1 VAAAP
6 QIVVQRVSTTA
17 AAEHPMLSTAF
28 LSILNGLVDYA
39 QDPAFEARSCVRHL
53 SFGRLVDYVRGL
65 GTAAARDQVREHL
78 ASCPQCEQSASR
90 LTRLAEVAW
99 SEMDACAP
107 DEVVDEAIALF
118 PADASDRLAVSDL
131 GRLMSD
137 PSRRR
142 AFGGD
147 VDLEPRHEQRRFLR
161 IAPGSGEIT
170 LHLLVIE
177 DVHGVSIAGE
187 ISARTAGRPLDGAVS
202 VHRGPGQPPI
212 AETRASDGGLFQLRY
227 RAPAGAWLHLVVG
240 GELPIDAFID
250 NDAVDEGAE

>member
-1 VAAAP
+1 
-6 QIVVQRVSTTA
+6 
-17 AAEHPMLSTAF
+17 MLSTAF

-39 QDPAFEARSCVRHL
+39 QDPAFEAGSCVRHL

-78 ASCPQCEQSASR
+78 ASCPQCERSASR
-90 LTRLAEVAW
+90 LARLAEVAW
-99 SEMDACAP
+99 SDMDACAP

-118 PADASDRLAVSDL
+118 PSDASDRLAVSDL

-137 PSRRR
+137 PSRRS

-147 VDLEPRHEQRRFLR
+147 VDLEPRHGRRFLR
-161 IAPGSGEIT
+161 IAPGGGEIT

-202 VHRGPGQPPI
+202 VHRGPGQPQI
-212 AETRASDGGLFQLRY
+212 AETRASDGGLFRLRY
-227 RAPAGAWLHLVVG
+227 GAPAGALLHVVVG
-240 GELPIDAFID
+240 GELPIDVFID
-250 NDAVDEGAE
+250 NA

>member
-1 VAAAP
+1 
-6 QIVVQRVSTTA
+6 
-17 AAEHPMLSTAF
+17 MLSTAF

-39 QDPAFEARSCVRHL
+39 QDPVFEARPCVRHL

-65 GTAAARDQVREHL
+65 GTAAARDQAREHL
-78 ASCPQCEQSASR
+78 ASCPQCERSASQ

-99 SEMDACAP
+99 SEMDTCAP
-107 DEVVDEAIALF
+107 DKVVDEAIALF
-118 PADASDRLAVSDL
+118 PSDAADRLAVSDL

-142 AFGGD
+142 AFGGE
-147 VDLEPRHEQRRFLR
+147 VDLEPRQGRRFLR

-212 AETRASDGGLFQLRY
+212 AETRASDGGLFHLRY
-227 RAPAGAWLHLVVG
+227 GAPAGALLHLVVG
-240 GELPIDAFID
+240 GELPIDVFID
-250 NDAVDEGAE
+250 DDAVADDAE

>member
-78 ASCPQCEQSASR
+78 ASCPQCERSASR